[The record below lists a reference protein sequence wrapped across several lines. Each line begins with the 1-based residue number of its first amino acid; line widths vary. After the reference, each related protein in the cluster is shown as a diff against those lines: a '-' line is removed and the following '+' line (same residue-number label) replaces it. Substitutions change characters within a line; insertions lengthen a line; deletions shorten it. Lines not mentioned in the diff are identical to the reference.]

1 MEPVAIKPLE
11 NVTDARLLTSQKES
25 FSYGLVKYGIPITKS
40 NFKYG
45 SGSATIYTIPEGK
58 LFFLTFL
65 NLSCWFSSGVVNADY
80 SSISSNDRGTILN
93 IHLPDKTGDY
103 NENIALNLTQP
114 ILFYGGDVIK
124 VNSSTSQNTTGVI
137 GGYEIDAS
145 MKDQFI

>member
-45 SGSATIYTIPEGK
+45 GGSTTIYTIPEGK
-58 LFFLTFL
+58 LFFMTAVTLTAFSTAANDAPFYIQSYNNGKIL
-65 NLSCWFSSGVVNADY
+65 YIQLTTGSVTEQAEEKVLSF
-80 SSISSNDRGTILN
+80 
-93 IHLPDKTGDY
+93 
-103 NENIALNLTQP
+103 TQP
-114 ILFYGGDVIK
+114 ILFYQNDVIS
-124 VNSSTSQNTTGVI
+124 VVSGSAAGEATGI
-137 GGYEIDAS
+137 IYGYEIDAS